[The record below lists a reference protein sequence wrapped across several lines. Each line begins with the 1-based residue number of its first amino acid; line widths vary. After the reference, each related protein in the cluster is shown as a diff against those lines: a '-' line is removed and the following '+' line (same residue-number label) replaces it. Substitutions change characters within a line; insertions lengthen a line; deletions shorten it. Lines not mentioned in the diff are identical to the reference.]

1 MSGPDFNP
9 AQVDGARRSGQF
21 PLGRLMATPA
31 ALQRL
36 AEQTE
41 HNSQSLLLRH
51 WRGDWGEVCAEDAG
65 LNDQALVDGGRLL
78 SVYHLSSGTVWI
90 ITEADRSCTTLLNPG
105 DY

>member
-1 MSGPDFNP
+1 MSGSDFSP
-9 AQVDGARRSGQF
+9 PQVGGAMHSGKF

-36 AEQTE
+36 AEQTQ
-41 HNSQSLLLRH
+41 HTSWALLLRH
-51 WRGDWGEVCAEDAG
+51 WQGDWGEVCAEDAG
-65 LNDQALVDGGRLL
+65 LNDQALMDGGRLL

-90 ITEADRSCTTLLNPG
+90 ITEADRSCTTLLNPE